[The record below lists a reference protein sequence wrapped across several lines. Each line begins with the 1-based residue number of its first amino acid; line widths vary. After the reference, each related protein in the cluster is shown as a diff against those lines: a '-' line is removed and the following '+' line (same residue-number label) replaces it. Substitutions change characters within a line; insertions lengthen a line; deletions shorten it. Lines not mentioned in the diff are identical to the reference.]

1 MSAKNSIL
9 LAALFAVGPVWAQE
23 VAAPNEVEE
32 VAAPEEVEEVA
43 APEEVEEVAAPEE
56 APSAEPP
63 AAAPQS
69 PAEKP
74 RPKQGR
80 VLYTG
85 FDPGVALSQSAAAA
99 KVPLDSLRA
108 TTLRE
113 LMTSKAPVLKGDG
126 VVLTC
131 EGIPSTMKN
140 VRGAVQRAENAVAY
154 MEFANARA
162 HLRTALMAL
171 SCLQEPLAPDAA
183 SRIYYL
189 EGVVQHAEGN
199 PKITRSSFKIARTF
213 DPELA
218 WDNYFPP
225 GSKEIFDEVLAQE
238 VSGQGASLQI
248 IPAPAAGT
256 LWVDGQP
263 ATGSLTKLDLSP
275 GIHAIQVV
283 TSRAHTAYVDL
294 ENGAAATLV
303 MPSSVPDAAINWVAD
318 PATQPQFNAVLEA
331 ALPLET
337 PVYVVTGGQ
346 VWQGQV
352 GQAEW
357 AALKIPSQVR
367 AGSSINRRDIASK
380 SMLWGG
386 GGVAALSGAYAGISW
401 LRAMDAYRTG
411 ANAETYP
418 VNFEAEGRFD
428 TAAVQYRVG
437 MSVALGSALIA
448 GGGWLLKED
457 RLQPV
462 SFAGGGHGL
471 LWSWAY

>member
-23 VAAPNEVEE
+23 DP
-32 VAAPEEVEEVA
+32 APEEVEEA
-43 APEEVEEVAAPEE
+43 APQEE
-56 APSAEPP
+56 APSVEVAPEAPSVEVAP
-63 AAAPQS
+63 EAAAPQS
-69 PAEKP
+69 PAEQP

-108 TTLRE
+108 VTLRE

-154 MEFANARA
+154 MEFENARA

-199 PKITRSSFKIARTF
+199 LGVARSAFEIARTF
-213 DPELA
+213 DAELA

-225 GSKEIFDEVLAQE
+225 ASKVIFEEVLAEE

-248 IPAPAAGT
+248 IPAPVAGT

-263 ATGSLTKLDLSP
+263 VTGSLANLDLSP

-294 ENGAAATLV
+294 ENGATATLV
-303 MPSSVPDAAINWVAD
+303 MPSSVPDAAINWVDD
-318 PATQPQFNAVLEA
+318 PASQPQLNAVLEA
-331 ALPLET
+331 VLPLET

-357 AALKIPSQVR
+357 TALAIPTQAIATR
-367 AGSSINRRDIASK
+367 IDRRDMASK

-411 ANAETYP
+411 VSAETYP

-428 TAAVQYRVG
+428 AAAAQYRVS

-448 GGGWLLKED
+448 GGGYLLKED

-462 SFAGGGHGL
+462 SFPGGGHGV